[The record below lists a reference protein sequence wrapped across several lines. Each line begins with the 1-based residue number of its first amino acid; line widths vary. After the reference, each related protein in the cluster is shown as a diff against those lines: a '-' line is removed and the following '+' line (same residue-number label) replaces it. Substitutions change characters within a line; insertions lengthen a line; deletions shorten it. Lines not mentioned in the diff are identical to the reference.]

1 MKLELVLQVRFFVS
15 KRPVF
20 LVGTDRTNDRSEKS
34 TQTFHFRMDTGCV
47 RDRQLF
53 LSQEGQSD
61 LKCDILVKRDFIT
74 VHRCPA
80 PMKERYG
87 KGRSAMKEI
96 QIHTLAETAALAQQL
111 ADLLPR
117 PALITLSGDLGAGK
131 TTFTKALG
139 KALGVKRTI
148 NSPTFT
154 ILKSYPMGDGT
165 LLHHIDAYRLEGIHQ
180 ELGIEECFDEG
191 VSVVEWPDFILEA
204 LPAQR
209 LEIRIHN
216 EEGEQR
222 RFVIE
227 GHGEAYAHIAEELK

>member
-1 MKLELVLQVRFFVS
+1 MR
-15 KRPVF
+15 
-20 LVGTDRTNDRSEKS
+20 
-34 TQTFHFRMDTGCV
+34 
-47 RDRQLF
+47 
-53 LSQEGQSD
+53 
-61 LKCDILVKRDFIT
+61 
-74 VHRCPA
+74 
-80 PMKERYG
+80 
-87 KGRSAMKEI
+87 
-96 QIHTLAETAALAQQL
+96 
-111 ADLLPR
+111 
-117 PALITLSGDLGAGK
+117 
-131 TTFTKALG
+131 
-139 KALGVKRTI
+139 
-148 NSPTFT
+148 
-154 ILKSYPMGDGT
+154 DGT